1 METYG
6 SIEFHASCSHFFKE
20 GIRHLVASGY
30 TSNKQKINN
39 YLVVELHLSTLKD
52 LIIESDLGLFSK
64 TDYTQI
70 VIISSE
76 KLMPLANYYVVRNN
90 YRITAIRST
99 SLSEIQDFFTGNK
112 VEMSGD
118 KLTESEF
125 RAFKLSLSG
134 TRNKDGINPKTF
146 CSQRYSAIKKLGK
159 DRYSLLYT

>member
-6 SIEFHASCSHFFKE
+6 LIEFHASCSHFFKE
-20 GIRHLVASGY
+20 GIRHLAASGH
-30 TSNKQKINN
+30 TSKKQKINN
-39 YLVVELHLSTLKD
+39 YLVIELHLSTLKD

-64 TDYTQI
+64 SDHTQI

-76 KLMPLANYYVVRNN
+76 KLMPLANYFVVRNN
-90 YRITAIRST
+90 YRITAIKST
-99 SLSEIQDFFTGNK
+99 SLSEIQHFFTGKK
-112 VEMSGD
+112 VEISGG
-118 KLTESEF
+118 KLTEGEF
-125 RAFKLSLSG
+125 RAFRLSLSG